1 MDDSKFL
8 SSYKKKLAEEQN
20 LQGSD
25 PAASAPETA
34 PEPLSAGSAPP
45 ASVAAGVP
53 EAPEAP
59 TPPVILRYEDKS
71 SFVRPSKVS
80 DPRFMPN
87 QTKSKAVPIAVTAV
101 VIIALVLLLVWYFNR
116 GVKVVDLVGW
126 TLSDA
131 QIWAGDNK
139 IKLQIEEAYNDE
151 YKADQIVSQNQ
162 AAGSSIKR
170 GGFLK
175 ITVSLGHDLTV
186 TLPIPDFMNMAMSE
200 IEAWAQKNF
209 MTKVY
214 ITTEYNDQISAGR
227 VISFEINDNTV
238 VDKVKRN
245 TPIYIVVSKGPP
257 KIIAVEV
264 TIPDFTTLSLT
275 QSQQFADENDLTLVI
290 VEQYSDYA
298 PSGTILSQSP
308 AAESKAE
315 AGDEVTLTVSKGR
328 KILIPDFSAYSQ
340 QRAATAAA
348 ELGLS
353 ITQTEKYSGRSAGK
367 FLSQSLAAGSIYT
380 AGDVLE
386 LVYSL
391 GNQIVL
397 PSFVGQTRDAIDAWA
412 LELNSKGAA
421 LVVKT
426 TSTQNSAAKNT
437 IIYQNPAGKTVGI
450 SATIQITVSLGRTV
464 FVPDLVAPEG
474 SGYDLAITRDKAMEI
489 CAQLNI
495 IPVFVSESKTG
506 RLPGEIWYQ
515 SAAPGEEIYEN
526 STLTLKY
533 NPANVTLDIPDF
545 TGMTP
550 EEILAAGYSQKLDI
564 QFIQADIP
572 VEGYVGKVV
581 GQTIIPG
588 TTVVY
593 GTAIT
598 LTVAPGSP
606 AETTETSGG

>member
-1 MDDSKFL
+1 MDDSNFL
-8 SSYKKKLAEEQN
+8 SSYKKKLAEEQK

-34 PEPLSAGSAPP
+34 PEPLSEGSAQPSP
-45 ASVAAGVP
+45 DAGKGP
-53 EAPEAP
+53 EAPQAP
-59 TPPVILRYEDKS
+59 SQPVSLRYEDKS
-71 SFVRPSKVS
+71 AFVQPSPVS
-80 DPRFMPN
+80 GPGYAPSRA
-87 QTKSKAVPIAVTAV
+87 KSKAVPIAVTAV
-101 VIIALVLLLVWYFNR
+101 VIVALVLLLVWYFNR

-139 IKLQIEEAYNDE
+139 IKLQIEEAYNDT
-151 YKADQIVSQNQ
+151 YKADQIVSQDL
-162 AAGSSIKR
+162 AAGSSVKR

-186 TLPIPDFMNMAMSE
+186 PLPIPDFMNMTMSE

-214 ITTEYNDQISAGR
+214 ITTEYNDQIAANR

-264 TIPDFTTLSLT
+264 TIPDFTTLSLG
-275 QSQQFADENDLTLVI
+275 QIQQFADENDLNLVI
-290 VEQYSDYA
+290 VEEYSDYA

-315 AGDEVTLTVSKGR
+315 AGDEVTLTVSKGK
-328 KILIPDFSAYSQ
+328 KILVPDFSAYSQ
-340 QRAATAAA
+340 QRAATIAT

-353 ITQTEKYSGRSAGK
+353 ITQISKYSGKSAGS
-367 FLSQSLAAGSIYT
+367 FLSQSLAANSIYKP
-380 AGDVLE
+380 GDVLE

-412 LELNSKGAA
+412 LELNNQGAA
-421 LVVKT
+421 LVIKI

-437 IIYQNPAGKTVGI
+437 IIYQNPAGKTIGI
-450 SATIQITVSLGRTV
+450 SETIRITISLGKTV
-464 FVPDLVAPEG
+464 FVPDLVAPAG
-474 SGYDLAITRDKAMEI
+474 SGYDLAITRDEAMEI

-533 NPANVTLDIPDF
+533 NPANVTLDVPDF

-550 EEILAAGYSQKLDI
+550 EQILAAGYQKKLDI
-564 QFIQADIP
+564 LFIQADIP
-572 VEGYVGKVV
+572 VEGYAGKVV
-581 GQTIIPG
+581 GQSLTAG
-588 TTVVY
+588 VTVAY
-593 GTAIT
+593 GSKIT
-598 LTVAPGSP
+598 LTVSP
-606 AETTETSGG
+606 DLPE